1 MKMAQIKIAQ
11 IISKHYRH
19 VLLFSLF
26 MTLFIVVSLSAA
38 ALKEGESEFF
48 KYNKQ
53 DLVLTVLSVNQ
64 DGTADV
70 MLSKPVP
77 DFTKTINVG
86 ESQRYY
92 SNWQCFVTTLM
103 KVENSKSN
111 VYISSCYDE
120 DEEEVNVPVQ
130 APTSSTKPVT
140 PAKVV
145 ELADTTT
152 ADTTADAS
160 QTPSPQADVP
170 LINDSQIIISEEG
183 IIPEEKLP
191 TEQYPQESFLEKD
204 VKLGSVL
211 LAGLILLLIIMI
223 VLLAILISVK
233 KDDF

>member
-1 MKMAQIKIAQ
+1 MVQITLVQ
-11 IISKHYRH
+11 ITLRPHKPALLA
-19 VLLFSLF
+19 VVLFSLF
-26 MTLFIVVSLSAA
+26 IILCLSAA
-38 ALKEGESEFF
+38 AIKEGESEFF

-120 DEEEVNVPVQ
+120 DEEEVNVPVP

-145 ELADTTT
+145 EPADTTA

-160 QTPSPQADVP
+160 QTPSSQADVP
-170 LINDSQIIISEEG
+170 VINDSQIIISEEG